1 MEKLKILEP
10 DYYVTLSISSDNDFQ
25 IHLKREP
32 NACFINSYFVEGS
45 QTWKVNINIQTVFND
60 YKAVRYM
67 CANFSKAEDET

>member
-60 YKAVRYM
+60 YKAVTYM

>member
-10 DYYVTLSISSDNDFQ
+10 DYYVTLSISNDNDFQ

-60 YKAVRYM
+60 YKAVTYM